1 MERLPN
7 CKVVFSTPVM
17 RTDNGKAT
25 LAIKKLNQI
34 LHEDIAVDLVNNNNI
49 KEEHLGRKG
58 LHLNGKGIGRLAI
71 NFISKIKYISGT
83 A

>member
-1 MERLPN
+1 
-7 CKVVFSTPVM
+7 M
-17 RTDNGKAT
+17 RNDNGEAT
-25 LAIKKLNQI
+25 LTIKKLNQI
-34 LHEDIAVDLVNNNNI
+34 LHEDMAIDLVNNNNI

-58 LHLNGKGIGRLAI
+58 LHLNGKGIARLAI